1 MRRLICEVKDDQQIL
16 YTKKDVIEL
25 LQKQRAEVIAIG
37 HDWLE
42 ENTQYYIKG
51 SVLPDLY
58 DNFVREVN
66 EEWEE

>member
-1 MRRLICEVKDDQQIL
+1 MRRLINEVKDDAQML

-25 LQKQRAEVIAIG
+25 LEKQKAEAIKIG

-42 ENTQYYIKG
+42 ENTRYYIKG
-51 SVLPDLY
+51 TILPDLY